1 MDRLIVV
8 GIRRACVLDPRSM
21 QLSACQ
27 TCWRRKRSRQND
39 IESRSKASTVSF
51 ILCNAF
57 IVLLQ
62 CIGTSTWWYLYLLL
76 GIVYPRSNSSQ
87 NDNYCSLMLL
97 WRKGLSLWT
106 SDSRLLHLA
115 CLSYCWSVC
124 IFNQRLYFQ
133 HPTSFEQCSIFAA
146 TALSFCF
153 EGFGWMHGTTGCIQ
167 CFLRA
172 SAPSCFM
179 AKAQDLEHGG

>member
-1 MDRLIVV
+1 MDSLIVV

-27 TCWRRKRSRQND
+27 MCWRRKRSRQND
-39 IESRSKASTVSF
+39 IDSRSKASTVSF

-62 CIGTSTWWYLYLLL
+62 CINILVLVSMTGYCLSQVKQLPKWQLLAIDVIVTERFESVDKWLPPLALSLFILLL
-76 GIVYPRSNSSQ
+76 ICMHFQS
-87 NDNYCSLMLL
+87 
-97 WRKGLSLWT
+97 K
-106 SDSRLLHLA
+106 
-115 CLSYCWSVC
+115 
-124 IFNQRLYFQ
+124 LYFQ

-146 TALSFCF
+146 TALSFWF

-179 AKAQDLEHGG
+179 AKAQDLEHCG